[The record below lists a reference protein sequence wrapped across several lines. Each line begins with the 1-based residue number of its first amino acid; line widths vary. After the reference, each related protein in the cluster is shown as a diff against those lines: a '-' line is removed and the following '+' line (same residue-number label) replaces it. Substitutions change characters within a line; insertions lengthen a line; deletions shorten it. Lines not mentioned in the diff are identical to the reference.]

1 MTLTSHAHVRMNER
15 ITPMGFNFARTFAKN
30 EIESGIPSFT
40 IYKDGKRKTKV
51 INNGIIYI
59 VDDTN
64 QRDKVVVTVY
74 LESEYQE

>member
-1 MTLTSHAHVRMNER
+1 MTITSHAHLRMNER
-15 ITPMGFNFARTFAKN
+15 ITPMGFNFARKFAKN
-30 EIESGIPSFT
+30 EIESGVPSFT
-40 IYKDGKRKTKV
+40 TFKDGKSKTKV

-64 QRDKVVVTVY
+64 QCNKVVVTVY